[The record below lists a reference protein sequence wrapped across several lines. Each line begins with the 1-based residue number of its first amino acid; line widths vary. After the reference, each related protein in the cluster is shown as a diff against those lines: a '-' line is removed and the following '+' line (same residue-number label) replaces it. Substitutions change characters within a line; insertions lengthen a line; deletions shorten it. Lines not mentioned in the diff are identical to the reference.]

1 MSILTSRDTRY
12 TSWLEINLHTLARNY
27 RILKAQLGPAAS
39 IASIVKANAYGHGV
53 KNVVS
58 VAVQEGVSMFGVA
71 TLQEAIE
78 LREAFDDITIMVLD
92 VNFTQDASCILEYN
106 LQPIVYTHEMLN
118 ALNEA
123 AKTQGRTVSVHLK
136 IDTGMGRVGVW
147 HEDAVNFITQALD
160 YDYINISGICSHFA
174 VAESDFSFSLAQWE
188 AFTFIVEHFKNKG
201 IVFPY
206 YHLSNSA
213 GTFVAGLPVYNLVRL
228 GIMTYGIMPRRH
240 NANGLGLEPILSWR
254 TRVIYCKEVPQGRSI
269 GYGCT
274 YVTPHKTHV
283 ATVPIGYADG
293 YLRSLSN
300 KGVVLID
307 GKRCNVVGR
316 VAMDH
321 IMVDVGPEKPVDV
334 GAEVTLIGR
343 QKGDVISCEELSELA
358 GTIPYEIT
366 CNAGHRAQRIYI
378 S

>member
-12 TSWLEINLHTLARNY
+12 TSWLEIDLHTLARNY
-27 RILKAQLGPAAS
+27 RILKARLGQSVS
-39 IASIVKANAYGHGV
+39 IVSIVKANAYGHGV

-58 VAVQEGVSMFGVA
+58 VALEEGVSMFGVA

-78 LREAFDDITIMVLD
+78 LREAFADITIIVLD

-106 LQPIVYTHEMLN
+106 LQPIVYTHEMLA

-123 AKTQGRTVSVHLK
+123 GKQWGRKVPVHLK

-147 HEDAVNFITQALD
+147 HEDAIQFISQAFS
-160 YDYINISGICSHFA
+160 YEYISIVGICSHFA
-174 VAESDFSFSLAQWE
+174 VAESDFSYSLAQWE
-188 AFTFIVEHFKNKG
+188 AFAFIVDYFKNKG

-206 YHLSNSA
+206 YHLANSA
-213 GTFVAGLPVYNLVRL
+213 GTFVSGLPVYNLVRL
-228 GIMTYGIMPRRH
+228 GIITYGIMPRRH
-240 NANGLGLEPILSWR
+240 NVNELGLEPILSWR
-254 TRVIYCKEVPQGRSI
+254 TRVIYCKDVPKGRSI

-274 YVTPHKTHV
+274 YIAPHRTYI

-300 KGVVLID
+300 KGVVLIN

-321 IMVDVGPEKPVDV
+321 IMVDVGSQAPVEV
-334 GAEVTLIGR
+334 GAEVTLIGK
-343 QKGDVISCEELSELA
+343 QQGEIISCEELGELA